1 VKIRTRNRLL
11 LLAILM
17 FPFIVLFGFIF
28 SEYISPPAKNLA
40 QPDTNSASTNIY
52 SPR

>member
-1 VKIRTRNRLL
+1 MRNRLMVL
-11 LLAILM
+11 VIVA
-17 FPFIVLFGFIF
+17 FPFVVLFGFIF
-28 SEYISPPAKNLA
+28 SEYIAPPATNLA